1 MYNSNDLQF
10 AGKHDFDKIKA
21 ESMAGWARYSFTI
34 NIFQWVLASNG
45 KYLKRSK
52 GLVRV
57 KGRVENKENAFVTAE
72 LIVNKLDAGEWDGR
86 KTVTVK

>member
-1 MYNSNDLQF
+1 MYNSLDLQF

-21 ESMAGWARYSFTI
+21 ESMARWARHSFTI
-34 NIFQWVLASNG
+34 NIFQWILTSNG
-45 KYLKRSK
+45 KSLKRSK

-57 KGRVENKENAFVTAE
+57 KGCVENKENAFATAE